1 MDSPPESTPA
11 KKRCIS
17 TNGSKMRLL
26 ECVRQFQLPQ
36 QFPSTLKQALK
47 SGENIA
53 EPTTPNIMCPDK
65 MKVSSNVENQVPCN
79 LQKLRI
85 LSPGGRDLG
94 EFNVKMWSAD
104 SSKGNTITITKS
116 NCKPNDKPLTLPL
129 SPVFPTKSI
138 PRILRQGSSKIPRR
152 NLMEVMPCNR
162 TIPWINS
169 TNILHQQK
177 TTDEKLLSS
186 QNMKYVEKQ
195 MPDNSINPDKAHSI
209 DEIISKRSICQPI
222 NSNNEKYIIYYGIND
237 TDIHNRTKILE
248 TTSENNKMSSTET
261 SLSNDI
267 IELPCPASNKKHE
280 INSSDKNNIPLS
292 RESLKV
298 SKGKCIATIKKTEN
312 GKIVTSLK
320 SATNLVQ
327 RCSQTDSNLNQ
338 NNSRKSFA
346 KNDISYDTNNS
357 HEIKSDIV
365 PEAVSEKTQNVMTI
379 IPNNKAPTFNQNATL
394 IQKCKTSLASGS
406 TKNITNV
413 TGRSILRHNTKHDN
427 TQSKHSK
434 AEFRNDKVDSYVQP
448 ISESRQIKDVS
459 TNMQSNVQSKDCSKD
474 LSQKNLLDRLNIIK
488 KAMDSVRDNELRE
501 LALKALADCGIGIE
515 RYVPIRPP
523 EDHKAVHNTQ
533 VQTVV
538 FGLLDPK
545 SFILINKDLND
556 IHRLN
561 QITLYDMPND
571 ANLLVNNTHSN
582 NSVFK
587 DSNVSGRES
596 PFDLDSFIE
605 QFWEEDSDALKMKET
620 LSITKVRCNNLLEH
634 LQRDFENVK
643 RYDQNGM
650 LNIHN
655 AVINDNIHLVRRQI
669 MVLQYYKQS
678 IDILTED
685 GTTSLELAIKYDVCS
700 EIVKLLLDAGA
711 QPVIPKSLHE
721 SAVIIASKRS
731 SPLLSMLV
739 SRISDPKL
747 LDQIDSEGLA
757 PLHYCS
763 MRGNLKGVKAL
774 LAAGATIDLKD
785 MKSGRTPLFYAVD
798 NDCTSVKKALLK
810 AGAVTNIANFAGQM
824 PLCIF
829 SDSKNLSFG
838 SSLTKDTT

>member
-1 MDSPPESTPA
+1 MDSPPEPTPV

-17 TNGSKMRLL
+17 TNGSKMRPL

-36 QFPSTLKQALK
+36 QFPSTIKQAMK
-47 SGENIA
+47 SNLNIA
-53 EPTTPNIMCPDK
+53 EPTTPTIMCPDTV
-65 MKVSSNVENQVPCN
+65 KVSSNVENQVPCN

-94 EFNVKMWSAD
+94 EFNVKMCSAD

-129 SPVFPTKSI
+129 SPVFPAKSI
-138 PRILRQGSSKIPRR
+138 PRILRQDSSKIPRR
-152 NLMEVMPCNR
+152 NLMEVMPCSR
-162 TIPWINS
+162 TIPWINN
-169 TNILHQQK
+169 TNVLHQQK
-177 TTDEKLLSS
+177 STTKDKKLLNS
-186 QNMKYVEKQ
+186 QNLKEVEKQ
-195 MPDNSINPDKAHSI
+195 MPNNSVNADKAHSI
-209 DEIISKRSICQPI
+209 AKISKHPICQTI
-222 NSNNEKYIIYYGIND
+222 NNSNQKYIIYYGIND
-237 TDIHNRTKILE
+237 TDIRNQTKIL
-248 TTSENNKMSSTET
+248 TTENNEMSFTKT
-261 SLSNDI
+261 LSNDI
-267 IELPCPASNKKHE
+267 IELPCPASKKKHK

-292 RESLKV
+292 GESLKI

-327 RCSQTDSNLNQ
+327 RCNQTDSNLNQ
-338 NNSRKSFA
+338 NSRKSFA

-365 PEAVSEKTQNVMTI
+365 SKAVSEKTQNVMTI
-379 IPNNKAPTFNQNATL
+379 IPNNKASTFNQNATL
-394 IQKCKTSLASGS
+394 TQKCKTSLASGS
-406 TKNITNV
+406 IKNITNV
-413 TGRSILRHNTKHDN
+413 TSRSILRHNTKHDN

-434 AEFRNDKVDSYVQP
+434 AEFRNDKVVIDSYVRP

-474 LSQKNLLDRLNIIK
+474 LPQKNLSDRLNIIK

-515 RYVPIRPP
+515 RHVPIPPP
-523 EDHKAVHNTQ
+523 EDHKAVHDTQ

-571 ANLLVNNTHSN
+571 ENLLVNNPHSN
-582 NSVFK
+582 NSISK
-587 DSNVSGRES
+587 DSNVIEQES
-596 PFDLDSFIE
+596 PFDLDSFME
-605 QFWEEDSDALKMKET
+605 QFWKEDSDALKMKET
-620 LSITKVRCNNLLEH
+620 LSMTRVRCNSLLEH

-655 AVINDNIHLVRRQI
+655 AVVSDNIYLVQRQL

-678 IDILTED
+678 IDILTEN
-685 GTTSLELAIKYDVCS
+685 GMTSLELAIKYDVCS
-700 EIVKLLLDAGA
+700 EIVKLLLDTGA

-757 PLHYCS
+757 ALHYCS

-785 MKSGRTPLFYAVD
+785 MKSGRTPLFHAVD

-838 SSLTKDTT
+838 LSLTKDTT

>member
-1 MDSPPESTPA
+1 MDSPPEPTPA

-17 TNGSKMRLL
+17 TNGSKMQPL

-36 QFPSTLKQALK
+36 QFPSTIKQALK
-47 SGENIA
+47 SGVNIA
-53 EPTTPNIMCPDK
+53 EPTTPIIMCPNT
-65 MKVSSNVENQVPCN
+65 MKISSNMENQVPCN

-152 NLMEVMPCNR
+152 NLMEMMPCSR
-162 TIPWINS
+162 TIPWIDN
-169 TNILHQQK
+169 TNVLHQQK
-177 TTDEKLLSS
+177 STTKDKKLSS
-186 QNMKYVEKQ
+186 QNMKGKVEKQ
-195 MPDNSINPDKAHSI
+195 MPNNSINTDKAHSI
-209 DEIISKRSICQPI
+209 SEIISKRSICQTI
-222 NSNNEKYIIYYGIND
+222 NNSNQKYIIYYGIND
-237 TDIHNRTKILE
+237 TDIHNQTKILE
-248 TTSENNKMSSTET
+248 TENNEMSSTET
-261 SLSNDI
+261 PLSNDI
-267 IELPCPASNKKHE
+267 IELPCLASNKKHK
-280 INSSDKNNIPLS
+280 ISSSNKNNIPLS

-327 RCSQTDSNLNQ
+327 RCSQTDNNLNQ
-338 NNSRKSFA
+338 NNNRKSFA

-365 PEAVSEKTQNVMTI
+365 PKVSEKTQNVMTI
-379 IPNNKAPTFNQNATL
+379 IPNNKTSTFNQNATL
-394 IQKCKTSLASGS
+394 TQKCKTSLASGS
-406 TKNITNV
+406 IKNVTNV

-427 TQSKHSK
+427 TQSKYSK
-434 AEFRNDKVDSYVQP
+434 AEFRNDKVVTDNYVRP

-459 TNMQSNVQSKDCSKD
+459 TNMQSNVQNKDCSKD
-474 LSQKNLLDRLNIIK
+474 LPQKNLSDRLNIIK
-488 KAMDSVRDNELRE
+488 KAMDSIRDDELRE

-515 RYVPIRPP
+515 RHVPIRPP
-523 EDHKAVHNTQ
+523 EDHKAVHDTQ
-533 VQTVV
+533 VQTIV

-571 ANLLVNNTHSN
+571 ENLLVNNPHSN
-582 NSVFK
+582 NSVSK
-587 DSNVSGRES
+587 DSNVIGQES
-596 PFDLDSFIE
+596 PFDLDNFIE
-605 QFWEEDSDALKMKET
+605 QFWKEDSDALKMKET
-620 LSITKVRCNNLLEH
+620 LSMTRVRCNNLLEH

-655 AVINDNIHLVRRQI
+655 AVVSDNIYLVRRQL
-669 MVLQYYKQS
+669 MVLQYYKQN

-685 GTTSLELAIKYDVCS
+685 GMVRLF
-700 EIVKLLLDAGA
+700 
-711 QPVIPKSLHE
+711 
-721 SAVIIASKRS
+721 
-731 SPLLSMLV
+731 PLSNFEFNFIFYL
-739 SRISDPKL
+739 I
-747 LDQIDSEGLA
+747 
-757 PLHYCS
+757 
-763 MRGNLKGVKAL
+763 
-774 LAAGATIDLKD
+774 LKD
-785 MKSGRTPLFYAVD
+785 IIV
-798 NDCTSVKKALLK
+798 
-810 AGAVTNIANFAGQM
+810 
-824 PLCIF
+824 LCPT
-829 SDSKNLSFG
+829 DEFG
-838 SSLTKDTT
+838 IGNQI

>member
-1 MDSPPESTPA
+1 MDSPPEPTPV

-17 TNGSKMRLL
+17 TNGSKMRPL

-36 QFPSTLKQALK
+36 QFPSTIKQAMK
-47 SGENIA
+47 SDLNIA
-53 EPTTPNIMCPDK
+53 EPTTPTIMCPDTV
-65 MKVSSNVENQVPCN
+65 KVSSNVENQVPCN

-94 EFNVKMWSAD
+94 EFNVKMCSAD

-129 SPVFPTKSI
+129 SPVFPAKSI
-138 PRILRQGSSKIPRR
+138 PRILRQDSSKIPRR
-152 NLMEVMPCNR
+152 NLMEVMPCSR
-162 TIPWINS
+162 TIPWINN
-169 TNILHQQK
+169 TNVLHQQK
-177 TTDEKLLSS
+177 STTKDKKLLSS
-186 QNMKYVEKQ
+186 QNLKEVEKQ
-195 MPDNSINPDKAHSI
+195 MP
-209 DEIISKRSICQPI
+209 
-222 NSNNEKYIIYYGIND
+222 NNI
-237 TDIHNRTKILE
+237 
-248 TTSENNKMSSTET
+248 
-261 SLSNDI
+261 
-267 IELPCPASNKKHE
+267 KHK

-292 RESLKV
+292 GE
-298 SKGKCIATIKKTEN
+298 
-312 GKIVTSLK
+312 TS
-320 SATNLVQ
+320 
-327 RCSQTDSNLNQ
+327 
-338 NNSRKSFA
+338 
-346 KNDISYDTNNS
+346 
-357 HEIKSDIV
+357 
-365 PEAVSEKTQNVMTI
+365 
-379 IPNNKAPTFNQNATL
+379 TFNQNATL
-394 IQKCKTSLASGS
+394 TQKCKTSLASGS
-406 TKNITNV
+406 IKNITNV
-413 TGRSILRHNTKHDN
+413 TSRSILRHNTKHDN

-434 AEFRNDKVDSYVQP
+434 AEFRNDKVVIDSYVRP

-474 LSQKNLLDRLNIIK
+474 LPQKNLSDRLNIIK
-488 KAMDSVRDNELRE
+488 KAMDSVSDNELRE

-515 RYVPIRPP
+515 RHVPIPPP
-523 EDHKAVHNTQ
+523 EDHKAVHDTQ

-571 ANLLVNNTHSN
+571 ENLLVNNPHSN
-582 NSVFK
+582 NSISK
-587 DSNVSGRES
+587 DSNVIEQES
-596 PFDLDSFIE
+596 PFDLDSFME
-605 QFWEEDSDALKMKET
+605 QFWKEDSDALKMKET
-620 LSITKVRCNNLLEH
+620 LSMTRVRCNSLLEH

-655 AVINDNIHLVRRQI
+655 AVVSDNIYLVQRQL

-678 IDILTED
+678 IDILTEN
-685 GTTSLELAIKYDVCS
+685 GMTSLELAIKYDVCS
-700 EIVKLLLDAGA
+700 EIVKLLLDTGA

-757 PLHYCS
+757 ALHYCS

-785 MKSGRTPLFYAVD
+785 MKSGRTPLFHAVD

-838 SSLTKDTT
+838 LSLTKDTT

>member
-1 MDSPPESTPA
+1 MDSPPEPTPV

-17 TNGSKMRLL
+17 TNGSKMRPL

-36 QFPSTLKQALK
+36 QFPSTIKQAMK
-47 SGENIA
+47 SDLNIA
-53 EPTTPNIMCPDK
+53 EPTTPTIMCPDTV
-65 MKVSSNVENQVPCN
+65 KVSSNVENQVPRN

-104 SSKGNTITITKS
+104 SAKGNTITITKS

-138 PRILRQGSSKIPRR
+138 PRILRQDSSKIPKR
-152 NLMEVMPCNR
+152 NLMEVMPCSR
-162 TIPWINS
+162 TIPWINN
-169 TNILHQQK
+169 TNVLHQQK
-177 TTDEKLLSS
+177 STTKDKKLLSS
-186 QNMKYVEKQ
+186 QNMKEVEKQ
-195 MPDNSINPDKAHSI
+195 IPNNS
-209 DEIISKRSICQPI
+209 
-222 NSNNEKYIIYYGIND
+222 
-237 TDIHNRTKILE
+237 
-248 TTSENNKMSSTET
+248 
-261 SLSNDI
+261 
-267 IELPCPASNKKHE
+267 KHK

-292 RESLKV
+292 GE
-298 SKGKCIATIKKTEN
+298 
-312 GKIVTSLK
+312 TS
-320 SATNLVQ
+320 
-327 RCSQTDSNLNQ
+327 
-338 NNSRKSFA
+338 
-346 KNDISYDTNNS
+346 
-357 HEIKSDIV
+357 
-365 PEAVSEKTQNVMTI
+365 
-379 IPNNKAPTFNQNATL
+379 TFNQNATL
-394 IQKCKTSLASGS
+394 TQKCKTSLASGS
-406 TKNITNV
+406 IKNITNV
-413 TGRSILRHNTKHDN
+413 TSRSILRHNTKHD

-434 AEFRNDKVDSYVQP
+434 AEFRNDKVVIDSYVRP

-474 LSQKNLLDRLNIIK
+474 LPQKNLSDQLNIIK

-515 RYVPIRPP
+515 RHVPISPP
-523 EDHKAVHNTQ
+523 EDHKAVHDTQ
-533 VQTVV
+533 VQTIV

-571 ANLLVNNTHSN
+571 ENLLINNLHSN
-582 NSVFK
+582 NSIFK
-587 DSNVSGRES
+587 DSNVIEQES
-596 PFDLDSFIE
+596 PFDLDSFME
-605 QFWEEDSDALKMKET
+605 QFWKEDSDALKMKET
-620 LSITKVRCNNLLEH
+620 LSMTRVRCNSLLEH

-655 AVINDNIHLVRRQI
+655 AVVSDNIYLVQRQL

-678 IDILTED
+678 IDILTEN
-685 GTTSLELAIKYDVCS
+685 GMTSLELAIKYDVCS

-757 PLHYCS
+757 ALHYCS

-785 MKSGRTPLFYAVD
+785 MKSGRTPLFHAVD

-838 SSLTKDTT
+838 LSLTKDTT

>member
-1 MDSPPESTPA
+1 MDSLREPTPA

-17 TNGSKMRLL
+17 TNGSKMQSL
-26 ECVRQFQLPQ
+26 EYVRQFQLPQ
-36 QFPSTLKQALK
+36 QFPSTIKQTLK
-47 SGENIA
+47 SINIT
-53 EPTTPNIMCPDK
+53 EPTTPTIMCPDTVK
-65 MKVSSNVENQVPCN
+65 ISSNVENQVPCN

-94 EFNVKMWSAD
+94 EFNVKMCSAD

-116 NCKPNDKPLTLPL
+116 NCKPNDKPLILPL

-138 PRILRQGSSKIPRR
+138 PRILRQGSSKVPRR
-152 NLMEVMPCNR
+152 NLMEVMSCST
-162 TIPWINS
+162 TIPWTDS
-169 TNILHQQK
+169 TNMLHQQK
-177 TTDEKLLSS
+177 STTKDKKLLSS
-186 QNMKYVEKQ
+186 QNMKETT
-195 MPDNSINPDKAHSI
+195 A
-209 DEIISKRSICQPI
+209 E
-222 NSNNEKYIIYYGIND
+222 NNE
-237 TDIHNRTKILE
+237 
-248 TTSENNKMSSTET
+248 MSSIET

-267 IELPCPASNKKHE
+267 IELPYPASNKKHT
-280 INSSDKNNIPLS
+280 INSSNKNNIPLS
-292 RESLKV
+292 GQSLKV

-346 KNDISYDTNNS
+346 KNGTNNS
-357 HEIKSDIV
+357 HEIKSDLV
-365 PEAVSEKTQNVMTI
+365 PKAVSEKTQNVMTI
-379 IPNNKAPTFNQNATL
+379 IPNNKASTFNQNATL
-394 IQKCKTSLASGS
+394 TQKCKTSLVSGS
-406 TKNITNV
+406 IKNVTNI

-427 TQSKHSK
+427 TQSKHLK
-434 AEFRNDKVDSYVQP
+434 AEFRNDKVVIDNYVRP

-474 LSQKNLLDRLNIIK
+474 LPQKNLSDRLNIIK

-501 LALKALADCGIGIE
+501 LALKALEDCGIGIE
-515 RYVPIRPP
+515 RHVPILPP
-523 EDHKAVHNTQ
+523 KDHKAVHDTQ

-561 QITLYDMPND
+561 QITLYDMPTD
-571 ANLLVNNTHSN
+571 ENLLVNNPHSN
-582 NSVFK
+582 NSVSK
-587 DSNVSGRES
+587 DSNVIERES
-596 PFDLDSFIE
+596 PFDLDSFME

-620 LSITKVRCNNLLEH
+620 LSMTRVRCNSLLEH

-643 RYDQNGM
+643 QYDQNGM

-655 AVINDNIHLVRRQI
+655 AIVSDNIYLVRRQL

-721 SAVIIASKRS
+721 SAVIMASKRS

-747 LDQIDSEGLA
+747 LDQIDSEGFA
-757 PLHYCS
+757 ALHYCS
-763 MRGNLKGVKAL
+763 MRGNLKGVRAL

-785 MKSGRTPLFYAVD
+785 MKSGRTPLFHAVD

-829 SDSKNLSFG
+829 SDSLNLSFG